1 MRVREA
7 LTGKDP
13 SLFREFLYILN
24 EFTENQTSTPLELY
38 GQLCEVMSADFCSI
52 FNRWYI
58 DRYYKCY
65 SSIISVLKIL
75 NSVVVYD
82 CLK

>member
-38 GQLCEVMSADFCSI
+38 GQLCEVMRTDFCGFLKVESI
-52 FNRWYI
+52 KLADY
-58 DRYYKCY
+58 
-65 SSIISVLKIL
+65 LL
-75 NSVVVYD
+75 
-82 CLK
+82 